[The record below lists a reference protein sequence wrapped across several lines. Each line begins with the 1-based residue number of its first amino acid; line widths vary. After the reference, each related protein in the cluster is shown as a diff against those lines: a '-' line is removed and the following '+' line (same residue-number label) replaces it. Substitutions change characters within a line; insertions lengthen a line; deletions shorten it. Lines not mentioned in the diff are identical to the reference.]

1 MFNEVQGG
9 SVYEVEDNAFGFI
22 YKCWRPPVG
31 FGVNSITGEL
41 NETDVIKRDEIP
53 ENHFWERFELPK
65 DWKEKSKREKERK
78 KFDKDYFDP
87 YLEDIRVREWNRRL
101 CGVWFW
107 NYNPFKKE
115 SELTYI
121 TGTHYLYCT
130 YWIFQGKRMDF
141 RVTDMEVFYIL
152 KYCET
157 DPDCLGLNF
166 LTRRKLG
173 KTAISGCWAYD
184 RTSKRPT
191 NQHCGIQSKDDDGA
205 EEVMKKAIVQP
216 WKKLP
221 EFFRPVY
228 DLMKGDDPNELRFFN
243 TSRRG
248 STAETEREEEDALE
262 SWIDYGPAT
271 EGYYDGPELDT
282 YISDEAGKVEKKI
295 DILVRQDTVRY
306 CSEIEG
312 RMKGKQLYT
321 TTVEAD
327 ETTGDEH
334 KFQELVNSSNP
345 LKRNE
350 NNRTVTGLYTYFL
363 PAHKAYHFD
372 NIYGYPNIET
382 ALNFLTNTRRS
393 LEEQGKLRA
402 LASAKR
408 KNPMTLQEAFS
419 VDGEH
424 SLYNPILLQEQL
436 DKLSW
441 GDKKT
446 EWGDLVWKDGYE
458 FERPV
463 KDYAGNIT
471 HYEINELE
479 WVDNPKGTYEKV
491 KGWKPKD
498 ENAIVKNNEYYT
510 PNNNQSYA
518 IGCDPFKYDKT
529 KDKRRSNCA
538 AFAYQIKDEL
548 FPNEFDDMFTM
559 RYSKRPESTRLSNYD
574 VLKMAWWCGCK
585 VLFERNVNHWKN
597 DFKDLKCNAF
607 LTYLPGEDEPGIL
620 TDGAGK
626 VVQHI
631 CNYTESY
638 VNKNIEKVYFRSL
651 IAKETFGWLGFKVDD
666 TQKSDEPMAA
676 GFTLIAVKGKRK
688 RSVMSSESA
697 VEDLMPY
704 RQAV

>member
-1 MFNEVQGG
+1 MFKPIEGG
-9 SVYEVEDNAFGFI
+9 SVYKVEDNAFGFV
-22 YKCWRPPVG
+22 YECQLPPVG
-31 FGVNSITGEL
+31 YGVNSITGEL
-41 NETDVIKRDEIP
+41 QETDIIKRSDIP
-53 ENHFWERFELPK
+53 KEQFWERYQLPK
-65 DWKEKSKREKERK
+65 DWKERTRKEKERK
-78 KFDKDYFDP
+78 KFDRDYFDP
-87 YLEDIRVREWNRRL
+87 YLEKIRVREWNRRL

-115 SELTYI
+115 SELLYI

-130 YWIFQGKRMDF
+130 YWIFQGKYMDF
-141 RVTDMEVFYIL
+141 RITDMEVWYVL

-205 EEVMKKAIVQP
+205 EEVMKKAIVMP

-221 EFFRPVY
+221 DFFRPIY

-248 STAETEREEEDALE
+248 STAETEREDEDALE

-295 DILVRQDTVRY
+295 SIKTRQDTVRY

-312 RMKGKQLYT
+312 KMKGKQLYT
-321 TTVEAD
+321 TTVESDDTTAD
-327 ETTGDEH
+327 EHE
-334 KFQELVNSSNP
+334 FQELVYDSNP
-345 LKRNE
+345 LKRNK
-350 NNRTVTGLYTYFL
+350 NNRTTTGLYTYFL

-372 NIYGYPNIET
+372 NIYGHANVET
-382 ALNFLTNTRRS
+382 ALESLLNTRES
-393 LEEQGKLRA
+393 LQEQGKLRS

-408 KNPMTLQEAFS
+408 KNPMTLKEAFS

-424 SLYNPILLQEQL
+424 SLFNPIAVQEQL
-436 DKLSW
+436 DKILW
-441 GDKKT
+441 GDKLT
-446 EWGDLVWKDGYE
+446 ELGNFEWKDGYA

-463 KDYAGNIT
+463 VKADGSIEYVVN
-471 HYEINELE
+471 EII
-479 WVDNPKGTYEKV
+479 WNPCPNGRFEKV
-491 KGWKPKD
+491 KAWSPREPNKVFKKGEKFL
-498 ENAIVKNNEYYT
+498 
-510 PNNNQSYA
+510 PNNNYVMR

-538 AFAYQIKDEL
+538 AYAYQIGDEL
-548 FPNEFDDMFTM
+548 FPNEFDDVATI
-559 RYSKRPESTRLSNYD
+559 RYSYRTESTKSSNED
-574 VLKMAWWCGCK
+574 IMKMAWYCGCQ
-585 VLFERNVNHWKN
+585 VLFERNINHWKR
-597 DFKDLKCNAF
+597 DFTDSNCEGF
-607 LTYLPGEDEPGIL
+607 LMWMPGEVEPGIA
-620 TDGAGK
+620 TDGKGT
-626 VVQHI
+626 VTQTI

-638 VNKNIEKVYFRSL
+638 INEHIGKVYFAGL
-651 IAKETFGWLGFKVDD
+651 MMKESGWLGFKIED
-666 TQKSDEPMAA
+666 TQKYDDVM
-676 GFTLIAVKGKRK
+676 GFGFALIAVKGKK
-688 RSVMSSESA
+688 YSKPVDNTRSI
-697 VEDLMPY
+697 EDILPY
-704 RQAV
+704 RKAI